1 VYTGEIALMPSS
13 GPDHI
18 LIVGAGAAGLMACRE
33 LLRSGKRVTILE
45 ARHRCGGRIC
55 PLPASEFG
63 YAAEGGPEFIHGEA
77 PHTRSLLHEAGLKIS
92 PIEGV
97 RWNVRDGVFSKADSA
112 APDTGRLFQALAELE
127 SDLPVLEFIRRH
139 FSGSQDVELRR
150 VIMRMVEGYDAAD
163 PARAST
169 FGLRDEWVGRGLGN
183 HGRIVGGYG
192 APIDFLAAQ
201 CRRLGASMHL
211 GVVVQ
216 AIETSSR
223 GIAARCIDGR
233 AYEGDAAILTVPL
246 PLLTEIQLPNA
257 ARQNAAMSTGMGFGN
272 VVKFLLRFTARWWL
286 EASSED
292 FTDLSFLF
300 TDSSIPTWWTQ
311 YPSGN
316 AVLTGWLSGPP
327 TQAVMHLDETKLIE
341 MALNTLAKVF
351 KVAEAHLKRD
361 LVSARAINWG
371 NDWFARGAYSY
382 VTLETRKIQSLLCNS
397 NSDDVFF
404 SGEAFYSGRD
414 VGTVEAALASGLE
427 TARTLVAARQRF
439 NAAPRMRGA
448 SGPGC

>member
-1 VYTGEIALMPSS
+1 MRAEIVQMSS
-13 GPDHI
+13 SRPDHV

-33 LLRSGKRVTILE
+33 LLRAGKRVTILE
-45 ARHRCGGRIC
+45 ARHRCGGRIY
-55 PLPASEFG
+55 PLPTSEFG

-77 PHTRSLLHEAGLKIS
+77 PQTRSLLREAGLKIS

-97 RWNVRDGVFSKADSA
+97 RWNVHDGVFSKADSA

-139 FSGSQDVELRR
+139 FSGSQHVELRR

-183 HGRIVGGYG
+183 HGRVVGGYG
-192 APIDFLAAQ
+192 APIEFLAAQ

-211 GVVVQ
+211 GVAVK
-216 AIETSSR
+216 AIETSAGR
-223 GIAARCIDGR
+223 IAARCTDGR

-246 PLLTEIQLPNA
+246 PLLTEIELPHS
-257 ARQNAAMSTGMGFGN
+257 ARQKAALSTGMGFGN
-272 VVKFLLRFTARWWL
+272 VVKFLLRFTAKWWV
-286 EASSED
+286 EAGSKD
-292 FTDLSFLF
+292 FADLSFLF
-300 TDSSIPTWWTQ
+300 TDSTIPTWWTQ
-311 YPSGN
+311 YPSAN
-316 AVLTGWLSGPP
+316 AVLTGWLSGSR
-327 TQAVMHLDETKLIE
+327 TQAVMHLDETKLVE
-341 MALNTLAKVF
+341 LALSSLAKTF

-371 NDWFARGAYSY
+371 NDRFARGAYSY
-382 VTLETRKIQSLLCNS
+382 VTLETRKIQSLLRRS

-404 SGEAFYSGRD
+404 SGEALYSGRD

-439 NAAPRMRGA
+439 NAAPKMRGA
-448 SGPGC
+448 SRPRS